1 MQQAHLFIITGASRG
16 MGAAIAAQLLQPDNV
31 VLGISRRSDD
41 KLAAHATA
49 AGASCEQW
57 TADLAAPADVAKR
70 LQAWLGTFDTQRFDS
85 ISLINNAAAL
95 TRIGHIEDC
104 DDAELASAL
113 RVGLEAPVLLCSAF
127 LRATRGWRARKRVLN
142 ISSGLG
148 RRPIAGQASY
158 CAVKAG
164 LDHFSRALAL
174 DEARRENGAAVVSL
188 APGVIDTEMQVQ
200 LRGADA
206 AGFPERAFFV
216 DLKEK
221 GQLTSPEAAA
231 ARVLAYLNRSDFGT
245 QVVADVREA

>member
-1 MQQAHLFIITGASRG
+1 MERLFVITGASRG
-16 MGAAIAAQLLQPDNV
+16 MGAAIAAQLLQPRHA
-31 VLGISRRSDD
+31 VLGISRHTDD
-41 KLAAHATA
+41 ALAARAAA

-57 TADLAAPADVAKR
+57 TADLTAPADVARR
-70 LQAWLGTFDTQRFDS
+70 LQAWLAAFNAQRFES
-85 ISLINNAAAL
+85 VTLINNAAAL

-104 DDAELASAL
+104 DDAELASAM
-113 RVGLEAPVLLCSAF
+113 RVGLEAPVLLSAAF
-127 LRATRGWRARKRVLN
+127 LRATRGWRARKRILN

-148 RRPIAGQASY
+148 RRAIAGQATY

-174 DEARRENGAAVVSL
+174 DEAQRENGATVVSL
-188 APGVIDTEMQVQ
+188 APGVIDTDMQVQ

-216 DLKEK
+216 ELKEK

-231 ARVLAYLNRSDFGT
+231 ARVLAYLDRGDFGT
-245 QVVADVREA
+245 SPVADVRDA

>member
-16 MGAAIAAQLLQPDNV
+16 MGAAIAAQLLQPGNV

-41 KLAAHATA
+41 KLAARAAA
-49 AGASCEQW
+49 AGATCEQW

-70 LQAWLGTFDTQRFDS
+70 LQAWLVAFDARRFDS
-85 ISLINNAAAL
+85 VTLINNAAAL

-113 RVGLEAPVLLCSAF
+113 RVGLEAPLLLCAAF

-188 APGVIDTEMQVQ
+188 APGVIDTDMQVQ

-206 AGFPERAFFV
+206 AEFPERAFFV

-231 ARVLAYLNRSDFGT
+231 TRVLAYLNRHDFGANP
-245 QVVADVREA
+245 VADVREA